1 MSGAAELRSSK
12 GHRDENFP
20 VASLLIKAEHHRPI
34 LAFCDFVRTAD
45 DIADHPTLE
54 ADKKRAPLDALE
66 AGLLGQGGGAAAAQ
80 RLRAALAERQLTARH
95 ARDLLAAFRMDVTK
109 RRYRNWELPV
119 GRFTLDVHGE
129 PEATWPANDALCV
142 LPINNQLQDCHAD
155 DAKLERVY
163 VPVGALA
170 EAGATIE
177 DHGAPRSSPALRRC
191 RRALST
197 AALLQ
202 QSNGSA
208 GLIGD
213 FRRSLEVA
221 AITAMAWQILGLI
234 KTRDPLSENVHLTKF
249 GAMRSAVA
257 GMAAGS
263 LARLVR
269 GGFASRKS
277 GNA

>member
-1 MSGAAELRSSK
+1 MSGAAELRSST
-12 GHRDENFP
+12 GHRDENVP
-20 VASLLIKAEHHRPI
+20 VASLLIKAEHRRPF
-34 LAFCDFVRTAD
+34 LAFYDFVRTAD
-45 DIADHPTLE
+45 DIADHPTLFPMDITTFP
-54 ADKKRAPLDALE
+54 ADI
-66 AGLLGQGGGAAAAQ
+66 
-80 RLRAALAERQLTARH
+80 T
-95 ARDLLAAFRMDVTK
+95 T
-109 RRYRNWELPV
+109 RRSRNWELPV
-119 GRFTLDVHGE
+119 GRFTPDLHGE
-129 PEATWPANDALCV
+129 PEATWRANDARCAA

-155 DAKLERVY
+155 DATCDRFS
-163 VPVGALA
+163 VPVGAQA

-177 DHGAPRSSPALRRC
+177 DLGAPRSSPALRRC
-191 RRALST
+191 RRALAVRT

-208 GLIGD
+208 SLIGD
-213 FRRSLEVA
+213 VRRSLEVA

-269 GGFASRKS
+269 GRFASRKTR
-277 GNA
+277 NA